1 MEGLG
6 SVNLA
11 TVLMLTPT
19 TLWFLFLLALPLVV
33 VFVFSFGERAAAG
46 GYTAS
51 FTLAQYAN
59 LPARLTA
66 FKNTMTLAPL
76 GADECPLLAISGHAE
91 GCDRESALPP
101 KADVNG
107 YDAGC
112 PLLTH
117 SGHGAA
123 AIMWELSLR
132 SV

>member
-1 MEGLG
+1 MKETNRSG
-6 SVNLA
+6 NLA

-19 TLWFLFLLALPLVV
+19 TLWFLFLLALPLVVV

-76 GADECPLLAISGHAE
+76 GADECPLMALCHEYRQSKRRCATVREMKEGPSGSAI
-91 GCDRESALPP
+91 
-101 KADVNG
+101 
-107 YDAGC
+107 
-112 PLLTH
+112 
-117 SGHGAA
+117 
-123 AIMWELSLR
+123 R
-132 SV
+132 S

>member
-1 MEGLG
+1 MKEVNRSG
-6 SVNLA
+6 NLA

-33 VFVFSFGERAAAG
+33 VSVFSFGERAAVG

-76 GADECPLLAISGHAE
+76 GADECPLMAISRHAE
-91 GCDRESALPP
+91 GHARESALPP
-101 KADVNG
+101 KADI
-107 YDAGC
+107 
-112 PLLTH
+112 
-117 SGHGAA
+117 SGVSLAPIHRRARSEGARRGKL
-123 AIMWELSLR
+123 W
-132 SV
+132 